1 MEHAQACSMPVP
13 LLSFEAHVTLPQT
26 HPHEAEEDPEAP
38 EKERDGLSGSQ
49 GPGYHVPT
57 LVLGFPPPP
66 ATSLQPR
73 ASWRASKTWSPTPAF
88 LICSATS
95 DQLLFLGTLSFL
107 FLQMSN

>member
-49 GPGYHVPT
+49 GPGYHVLS

-73 ASWRASKTWSPTPAF
+73 ASCSPTPAF